1 MLFYSVR
8 AKWQS
13 KVILKKCLESTVS
26 SGEVKVLL
34 DSARVV
40 LPAARTSFS
49 AEMGIYSDSSF
60 SKLKDATI
68 PITIPDK
75 VQ

>member
-1 MLFYSVR
+1 M
-8 AKWQS
+8 
-13 KVILKKCLESTVS
+13 KKCLESTVS